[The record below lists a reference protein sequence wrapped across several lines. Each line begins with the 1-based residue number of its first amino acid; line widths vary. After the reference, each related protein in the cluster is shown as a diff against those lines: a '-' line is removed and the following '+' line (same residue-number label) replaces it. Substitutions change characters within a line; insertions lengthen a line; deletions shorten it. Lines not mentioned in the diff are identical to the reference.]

1 MHKLSGHK
9 LFAALCLLLTLAAVS
24 VVARAQGTPKQV
36 RAIYLVPADKQFREE
51 YRAGI
56 ERAMRQLQAWY
67 RTELNGST
75 FALHSPVVEVHVT
88 SHTSDWYRDNPTSSF
103 AGNFWENTIS
113 DGFALTGGFF
123 DDPNNRWLYF
133 IDADPKCTQYIGAT
147 HGVALLAANDLR
159 GLTGGQNIPPCA
171 SDPPDNGGRCRW
183 VGGLG
188 HELGHTFDLPHPPT
202 CEDNNPATSCPGST
216 LMYFGYASFPNTYLL
231 DSDKSKLLASPFF
244 SRLDLPLPAPDCS
257 APPTDTALALLT
269 EANTQRAVAVN
280 TVTLV
285 RDPFPVT
292 SPHNLS
298 ADERTRITI
307 FARNAEFQS
316 GDSFTAQAEDAQGR
330 LYLLTIE
337 YVGKVPNQN
346 WLTQIVILL
355 PAELRDAGDVSL
367 SITLRG
373 TSSNKATIT
382 IKP

>member
-1 MHKLSGHK
+1 MHKRFGNK
-9 LFAALCLLLTLAAVS
+9 LLAALCLLLALAAAP
-24 VVARAQGTPKQV
+24 VVTARAQTPPKQV
-36 RAIYLVPADKQFREE
+36 RAIYLVPADKQFQEE
-51 YRAGI
+51 YRAAI

-88 SHTSDWYRDNPTSSF
+88 SHTSDWYSNNPRSSF
-103 AGNFWENTIS
+103 AGNFWENSLS
-113 DGFALTGGFF
+113 DGFALTGGGF

-133 IDADPKCTQYIGAT
+133 IDADPKCTQYMGGT

-171 SDPPDNGGRCRW
+171 GDRPDNGGKCRW

-188 HELGHTFDLPHPPT
+188 HELGHAFDLPHPPT
-202 CEDNNPATSCPGST
+202 CEDNNPATSCPSST
-216 LMYFGYASFPNTYLL
+216 LMYLGYASFPNTFLL
-231 DSDKSKLLASPFF
+231 DSDKTKLLASPFF
-244 SRLDLPLPAPDCS
+244 SQLDIPLPAPDCS
-257 APPTDTALALLT
+257 STTDTTFAILT

-280 TVTLV
+280 TVTFV

-307 FARNAEFQS
+307 FARNANFQP
-316 GDSFTAQAEDAQGR
+316 GDLFTAQAEDAQQR
-330 LYLLTIE
+330 IYPLTIE
-337 YVGKVPNQN
+337 YVGKVPNQD
-346 WLTQIVILL
+346 WLTQIVLLL
-355 PAELRDAGDVSL
+355 PAELRDAGDVRL

-373 TSSNKATIT
+373 TPSNKALIT